1 MEQTI
6 PTERSAYLR
15 IFMALIG
22 EFERFVRILTTR
34 FLLLM
39 SARSRSTNTTQIARL
54 VVFSFRVFLFLSL
67 RVSDCTT
74 AREIWVRLQ
83 SYYEGTV
90 QVKTKLFKTYKSEY
104 ENFSVGWRVCRCH
117 VFSLFVNC
125 EQDAGKQ
132 ATSALS

>member
-1 MEQTI
+1 MRVWKICEDPNCEVLAARVGQEQI
-6 PTERSAYLR
+6 DQHNANSKARSV
-15 IFMALIG
+15 IFSSLSLS
-22 EFERFVRILTTR
+22 EFE
-34 FLLLM
+34 
-39 SARSRSTNTTQIARL
+39 
-54 VVFSFRVFLFLSL
+54 

-104 ENFSVGWRVCRCH
+104 ENFSVGWRVYRCH
-117 VFSLFVNC
+117 VFSLSIDC

-132 ATSALS
+132 VITAL